1 MDSFEEVNW
10 SSVAQAAFVVRI
22 QENEM
27 SDLSVNKL
35 TAVFIKIRDKRAEVK
50 AAHKK
55 IEEELESQMDV
66 IKQVLLKHCKD
77 ENVESVRTTAGLF
90 YRTLKT
96 RYWASDW
103 AAMYKFIAEHEI
115 PEFFEKRLN
124 QSVVKTFVEENPD
137 VVPDGLNVDSEYIL
151 TVKK

>member
-1 MDSFEEVNW
+1 M
-10 SSVAQAAFVVRI
+10 AKI
-22 QENEM
+22 QV
-27 SDLSVNKL
+27 DVL
-35 TAVFIKIRDKRAEVK
+35 TEIFIKIRDKRAEVK

-55 IEEELESQMDV
+55 IEEELESQMDT
-66 IKQVLLKHCKD
+66 IKQALLKHCKD
-77 ENVESVRTTAGLF
+77 EKVESVRTTAGLF

-103 AAMYKFIAEHEI
+103 ASMYKFIAKHEV

-124 QSVVKTFVEENPD
+124 QSVVKTFVEENPN